1 MSGGGN
7 RPSEARQPVSF
18 HNGAKSYEELSS
30 EDEVK
35 RNMRLFSEKKRFLIF
50 TA

>member
-7 RPSEARQPVSF
+7 RPCEARQPVIF
-18 HNGAKSYEELSS
+18 HNGAKSYGGVQPS

-35 RNMRLFSEKKRFLIF
+35 DDMNLFFKKKRF
-50 TA
+50 